1 MGANIGR
8 KSAKW
13 IRKRLSQ
20 KVFDV
25 LQKWQA
31 GGTKGQGREV
41 KLGL

>member
-1 MGANIGR
+1 MPSGFR
-8 KSAKW
+8 KW
-13 IRKRLSQ
+13 LSQ

-31 GGTKGQGREV
+31 GGTKVKKGEV